1 MKFSSSDRKCEK
13 AFNEYLKDKMSR
25 AKSAFKEL
33 LQETKKITDKSLSM
47 VKEKDSGHMSEIIE
61 LLSKDKRYL
70 DLESVEGKVNRELE
84 ALSKISSISWSFIFH
99 ALFLDERSNILT
111 SYLEEIER
119 RGPPPPPTASEPQRR
134 SAKI

>member
-1 MKFSSSDRKCEK
+1 MILGNDDLQFISDNPTRNISQHSASITFIIMFYRYMKFSSSDRKCEK

-84 ALSKISSISWSFIFH
+84 ALSYVGSKISSIS
-99 ALFLDERSNILT
+99 
-111 SYLEEIER
+111 
-119 RGPPPPPTASEPQRR
+119 
-134 SAKI
+134 

>member
-1 MKFSSSDRKCEK
+1 MAK
-13 AFNEYLKDKMSR
+13 

-70 DLESVEGKVNRELE
+70 DLESVQGKFELQKCFKYWK
-84 ALSKISSISWSFIFH
+84 LNVWVKTI
-99 ALFLDERSNILT
+99 
-111 SYLEEIER
+111 
-119 RGPPPPPTASEPQRR
+119 
-134 SAKI
+134 

>member
-1 MKFSSSDRKCEK
+1 MILGNNDLQFKRLHLCSYIIPNILLLSHIIFYRYMKFSSSDRKCEK

-70 DLESVEGKVNRELE
+70 DLESVEGKVNKDLVG
-84 ALSKISSISWSFIFH
+84 K
-99 ALFLDERSNILT
+99 
-111 SYLEEIER
+111 
-119 RGPPPPPTASEPQRR
+119 
-134 SAKI
+134 

>member
-1 MKFSSSDRKCEK
+1 MFYRYMKFSSSDRKCEK

-84 ALSKISSISWSFIFH
+84 ALSVSTLGQKYRRFH
-99 ALFLDERSNILT
+99 EVLYFML
-111 SYLEEIER
+111 YF
-119 RGPPPPPTASEPQRR
+119 
-134 SAKI
+134 

>member
-1 MKFSSSDRKCEK
+1 MFYRYMKFSSSDRKCEK

-70 DLESVEGKVNRELE
+70 DLESVEGKV
-84 ALSKISSISWSFIFH
+84 K
-99 ALFLDERSNILT
+99 
-111 SYLEEIER
+111 
-119 RGPPPPPTASEPQRR
+119 SEC
-134 SAKI
+134 AV